1 MYFVHIVIYRFPQ
14 FSFTLIGGTVHMV
27 QCLTMAMLSW
37 PHGIDRFCKH
47 YKVTRKSVRMAC
59 IGVGTTWTNRK
70 EIVYTGP
77 EYVTMQRSKAAHK
90 PRFMKCSIGV
100 ATAVMFDT
108 TASQLVASDLAAS
121 DLAASDLAASDLAA
135 SDLAASDLA
144 ASDLAASLWTDI
156 VSEDTVAASIWTDM
170 VSDEAL
176 VLPDTN
182 ALSFQDSA
190 TSHRDHQCVVLH
202 MW

>member
-135 SDLAASDLA
+135 S
-144 ASDLAASLWTDI
+144 LWTDI

>member
-1 MYFVHIVIYRFPQ
+1 
-14 FSFTLIGGTVHMV
+14 
-27 QCLTMAMLSW
+27 
-37 PHGIDRFCKH
+37 
-47 YKVTRKSVRMAC
+47 
-59 IGVGTTWTNRK
+59 
-70 EIVYTGP
+70 
-77 EYVTMQRSKAAHK
+77 VTMQRSKAAHK

-100 ATAVMFDT
+100 ATAAMFDT
-108 TASQLVASDLAAS
+108 TASQLVAS